1 MSNHDGE
8 FYDTGWRPRSDV
20 HRDEH
25 GRPHDH
31 PGLQEDVSLGVHAGR
46 ALAMHELLVEKGV
59 IGPNDVDEDIA
70 ARSTRVPA
78 NGAALVAKAWANPEF
93 KATLLA
99 HPKQTIAEAGFVPEH
114 NADIIVLE
122 NTSDVQYMV
131 VCTLC
136 SCYPGA
142 LLGPPPDWYKSF
154 SYRSRAVREP
164 RKIMS
169 EFGLE
174 LEEDVE
180 ARVVDS
186 NSELRFLVIPRRPP
200 GTEGWS
206 EDELANLVTRDSM
219 IGVSAALS
227 PTPADA

>member
-1 MSNHDGE
+1 MSNHEGE
-8 FYDTGWRPRSDV
+8 FYDTGWRPKNDV
-20 HRDEH
+20 HRDED

-31 PGLQEDVSLGVHAGR
+31 PGLQEDTSLGVRAAR

-59 IGPNDVDEDIA
+59 IGPGDVDEDIA
-70 ARSTRVPA
+70 ARGNVVPG
-78 NGAALVAKAWANPEF
+78 NGAALVAKAWVAPEF

-136 SCYPGA
+136 SCYPGR
-142 LLGPPPDWYKSF
+142 LLGPPPDWYKSLE
-154 SYRSRAVREP
+154 SRSRAVREP

-174 LEEDVE
+174 LADEVE
-180 ARVVDS
+180 VRCVDS
-186 NSELRFLVIPRRPP
+186 NSELRSVVIPVRPP

-219 IGVSAALS
+219 IGVSAAL
-227 PTPADA
+227 TPDAVNA